1 LIPLLLAACV
11 GGPQGG
17 EPGLPAVSAP
27 AAPAAPDP
35 LAARAEATLAQI
47 AGAVAPDDLP
57 RDALIAGL
65 VEAAGPSADPARVRA
80 ASTLLVDDAIAAVR
94 RAGPAHASAMQAQAV
109 RGVASQFAARIR
121 GAPGAPAVVNVPG
134 GAGQS
139 VDWATLGGFPYVEG
153 AALPAAVQVLDGQR
167 VSLRGAL
174 LPLEEVDGEVW
185 YLLVESLWDCCF
197 GKAPELHQA
206 VVVRLRG
213 QPHHSGAPVQVTGA
227 LEVGEDRD
235 PDGYVSSVYRLDAA
249 HVVLL
254 P

>member
-1 LIPLLLAACV
+1 VLFAGCV

-27 AAPAAPDP
+27 VAAAAPDP
-35 LAARAEATLAQI
+35 LALRAEAALAQI
-47 AGAVAPDDLP
+47 AGAAAPDALP

-65 VEAAGPSADPARVRA
+65 VEAAGSGADAARVRA
-80 ASTLLVDDAIAAVR
+80 EATRLVDDAIAAVR
-94 RAGPAHASAMQAQAV
+94 RVGPAHASAMQAQAV
-109 RGVASQFAARIR
+109 RGVAGQFAARVR

-134 GAGQS
+134 GAGKS

-153 AALPAAVQVLDGQR
+153 AELPAAVQALDDQR

-213 QPHHSGAPVQVTGA
+213 LPHHSGAPVQVTGQ
-227 LEVGEDRD
+227 LSVGEDRD
-235 PDGYVSSVYRLDAA
+235 ADGYVSSVYRLEAA
-249 HVVLL
+249 QVVLL